1 MTRKTEN
8 FPNGMTTDRQGET
21 INDTGSL
28 YHHLNTYIKDISM
41 YVYDHDTEMKKY
53 LDSRL
58 CILLRQSM
66 AFRNGT
72 FVIPSSTDTSTTYM
86 DTNGGTSYVNNT
98 TQINNV
104 QTINIINY
112 HTANSG
118 NNGNEYETSGI
129 PNNQNNNDTTTLIV
143 EDNQN
148 IERTLII
155 PGNHNSVDNAS
166 SSYVSGMPSVDL
178 QKRDRS
184 IRYGHEG

>member
-1 MTRKTEN
+1 
-8 FPNGMTTDRQGET
+8 
-21 INDTGSL
+21 
-28 YHHLNTYIKDISM
+28 
-41 YVYDHDTEMKKY
+41 
-53 LDSRL
+53 
-58 CILLRQSM
+58 
-66 AFRNGT
+66 
-72 FVIPSSTDTSTTYM
+72 M

-98 TQINNV
+98 THINNV

-129 PNNQNNNDTTTLIV
+129 PNNQNNNDTTPLIV

-148 IERTLII
+148 IESTLII

-178 QKRDRS
+178 RKRDRR
-184 IRYGHEG
+184 IRYGQEG